1 MTVNPVVELR
11 TGSVAAVFPSDASV
25 AAPGPTPVRRIRF
38 SVDHAWLVAGLALAL
53 LFAWRAMAPA
63 VNPNTVQDDARHY
76 VFWMERFHDPELFP
90 NDLIADY
97 LQWVAP
103 PGYTAFYWLL
113 SWVADPM
120 LIAKVLPVILGLTA
134 AWFTFL
140 VVRRLHPEP
149 VCAFLATVL
158 LSWYIWQVDDVA
170 SASPRSFLPILVAQV
185 WSLVTG
191 RARLAVA
198 LVALGA
204 VFHPV
209 AGALGVA
216 LLGTRLIEV
225 RGWRPGISRELSA
238 WGPFLIGTALVAVLL
253 LPGQLQKSP
262 FGPVVTVDQAR
273 AMPDFGMDGREFFF
287 VEDAYSYWVAGGH
300 SGFDLRARDRVFSL
314 PILFLYLLL
323 ALLLPLLLIFR
334 RRIASA
340 RALSG
345 ESRVLLDLALASM
358 ALFFLAHL
366 LLFHLYHPS
375 RYVKQSLPLVL
386 AISAGLGLG
395 ILFVTV
401 SRRFSAPVNWLL
413 LAGFGLASAVYV
425 VQYPANYEVVIIKD
439 EHPAIS
445 SFLRTQPK
453 DTLVAG
459 VPTETD
465 FVPTFANRSVLVNK
479 EYFVPFHLGFQSEL
493 RQRMLDTI
501 DAYYAESLDE
511 ILQFTRHYGVDILL
525 VNRRAF
531 DTATSSGV
539 WTGPW
544 QRRWEPFSSV
554 VDRRFEGS
562 RQFVLPDL
570 ARRCGLL
577 EEDVV
582 TVVSTSCL
590 QDAQ

>member
-1 MTVNPVVELR
+1 MSLKPVVELR
-11 TGSVAAVFPSDASV
+11 TGTAAAVIPSGAS
-25 AAPGPTPVRRIRF
+25 AAAQEPAPVRRICF
-38 SVDHAWLVAGLALAL
+38 SAERAWLVAALALAL
-53 LFAWRAMAPA
+53 LFAWRAMAPDFS
-63 VNPNTVQDDARHY
+63 PNTVQDDARHY

-103 PGYTAFYWLL
+103 PGYTAFYWVL
-113 SWVADPM
+113 SWVAEPM
-120 LIAKVLPVILGLTA
+120 IIAKVLPIVLGLTA
-134 AWFTFL
+134 ALFTFL

-149 VCAFLATVL
+149 VCAFLAAVL
-158 LSWYIWQVDDVA
+158 LSWYVWQVDDVA

-198 LVALGA
+198 FVALGA
-204 VFHPV
+204 AFHPV

-216 LLGTRLIEV
+216 LLGTRLIKIQ
-225 RGWRPGISRELSA
+225 GWRPGVSRDWSA
-238 WGPFLIGTALVAVLL
+238 WGSFLVGAALVVVLL

-262 FGPVVTVDQAR
+262 FGPVVSVDQAR
-273 AMPDFGMDGREFFF
+273 AMPDFGMAGREFFF
-287 VEDAYSYWVAGGH
+287 VDDAYAYWVAGGH
-300 SGFDLRARDRVFSL
+300 SGFDLRARDRVFSQ
-314 PILFLYLLL
+314 PILFLYLQL
-323 ALLLPLLLIFR
+323 ALLLPLLLVFR
-334 RRIASA
+334 PRIASV
-340 RALSG
+340 RQLSG
-345 ESRVLLDLALASM
+345 QSRILLDLTLASM

-401 SRRFSAPVNWLL
+401 SRRFRSPANRLVLS
-413 LAGFGLASAVYV
+413 GFALASALYV
-425 VQYPANYEVVIIKD
+425 VRYPANYEVVIIKD

-445 SFLRTQPK
+445 SYLRTQPK

-479 EYFVPFHLGFQSEL
+479 EYFVPFHLGFHGEL
-493 RQRMLDTI
+493 RQRMMDLI
-501 DAYYAESLDE
+501 DAYYAESSDE
-511 ILQFTRHYGVDILL
+511 IVRFALHYGVDVML
-525 VNRRAF
+525 VNRLAF
-531 DTATSSGV
+531 QETTYSGA

-544 QRRWEPFSSV
+544 QSRWEPFSSA
-554 VDRRFEGS
+554 VDLKFRGS
-562 RQFVLPDL
+562 RQFVLPEL
-570 ARRCGLL
+570 ALRCGEL
-577 EEDVV
+577 DDGVV
-582 TVVSTSCL
+582 TVVSTACVQKSR
-590 QDAQ
+590 